1 MGRPPSVSL
10 RGHRARYCDIVQR
23 IEQQA
28 RWGAHAHRVLA
39 MATSPSQT
47 FARQSTFSVGNK
59 FHQLLFGEAPKR
71 TRGARVLPRMIAW
84 TIYLTFAGAVLL
96 ILLPRPFARWIAL
109 FTTIAGLALGLIA
122 FVHTSIADLAHFTTI
137 VRVPWVP
144 ALGMNYH
151 LAIDGESTGT
161 GWRRCHSRTRLSR
174 LSARPRVSSD
184 GGASRGM
191 RPCIAS

>member
-10 RGHRARYCDIVQR
+10 RDHRARYCDIVQR

-71 TRGARVLPRMIAW
+71 TRGVRVLPSMISC
-84 TIYLTFAGAVLL
+84 TIYLTLAGAALLVLC
-96 ILLPRPFARWIAL
+96 PGPFARGLAL
-109 FTTIAGLALGLIA
+109 FTT
-122 FVHTSIADLAHFTTI
+122 
-137 VRVPWVP
+137 
-144 ALGMNYH
+144 
-151 LAIDGESTGT
+151 
-161 GWRRCHSRTRLSR
+161 
-174 LSARPRVSSD
+174 
-184 GGASRGM
+184 
-191 RPCIAS
+191 